1 MREARFIWNVSVRV
15 ASMLGRLGRRGGR
28 VGSFLGLLEGVLGA
42 FWGRLERFWGGY
54 SASPKRQKP
63 CVLRVFLTFSDWD
76 TCIHAGGCGSGV
88 CVQCGSLGKHVVKVF
103 RTPEDDA
110 GGPKRPLGT
119 FLGRLGGG

>member
-1 MREARFIWNVSVRV
+1 MRFWASSKASWARFGGVLN
-15 ASMLGRLGRRGGR
+15 ASLGR
-28 VGSFLGLLEGVLGA
+28 VF
-42 FWGRLERFWGGY
+42 RLPE
-54 SASPKRQKP
+54 ASKTM
-63 CVLRVFLTFSDWD
+63 CFTSVLTFSDWD